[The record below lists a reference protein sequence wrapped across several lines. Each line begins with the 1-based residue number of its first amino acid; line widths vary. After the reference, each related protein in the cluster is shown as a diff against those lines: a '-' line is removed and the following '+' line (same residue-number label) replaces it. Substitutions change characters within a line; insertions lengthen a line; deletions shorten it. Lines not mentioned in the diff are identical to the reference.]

1 MEFSE
6 HYIHSICKNFE
17 AGGDIILST
26 IPTSFTESQNGIYL
40 KAEITELD
48 KDFCIPILLYRHM
61 RKLVLERLHND
72 NSQINYK
79 LIANLKE
86 CFTTGQYK
94 TINTIVTT
102 ILGQTYP
109 RYELIKLQQTNT
121 DNLYYGNNGL
131 ILDKNFKPLILLTII
146 CSVYSD
152 LTIHVKGYKV
162 FVDTSVLID
171 KTDPMKKHILSR
183 ILPVWCNPEILRMN
197 YNYLSRLSSDIV
209 SSNITSKV
217 TVDFCDFKE
226 RFFSDVI
233 APNNVLL
240 ETSNVDELVDEVLQN
255 NIEEIADITRK
266 NNIY

>member
-26 IPTSFTESQNGIYL
+26 VPASFTESQNGIYL
-40 KAEITELD
+40 KAEITEFD
-48 KDFCIPILLYRHM
+48 KNFCIPILLYRHM
-61 RKLVLERLHND
+61 RKIVLERLHND

-86 CFTTGQYK
+86 CFRTGYYK

-146 CSVYSD
+146 CSVHNDS
-152 LTIHVKGYKV
+152 TIHVKGYKV

-183 ILPVWCNPEILRMN
+183 ILPVWCNPEILRRY
-197 YNYLSRLSSDIV
+197 YNYLPRLCDTV
-209 SSNITSKV
+209 PSNITSKV

-226 RFFSDVI
+226 KFFSVVK

-240 ETSNVDELVDEVLQN
+240 ETSNVDELVDEILQN

>member
-17 AGGDIILST
+17 SGSDIILST
-26 IPTSFTESQNGIYL
+26 VPTSFTENQNGIYL
-40 KAEITELD
+40 KAEITEFD
-48 KDFCIPILLYRHM
+48 KNFCIPVLLYRHM
-61 RKLVLERLHND
+61 RKIVLERLND
-72 NSQINYK
+72 DDSQINYK

-86 CFTTGQYK
+86 CFITGYYK

-102 ILGQTYP
+102 LLGQTYP

-146 CSVYSD
+146 CSVHSD
-152 LTIHVKGYKV
+152 LAIHVNGYKV

-171 KTDPMKKHILSR
+171 KTDPMKKHIMSR
-183 ILPVWCNPEILRMN
+183 ILPVWCNPEILRRY
-197 YNYLSRLSSDIV
+197 YNYAPYDAV
-209 SSNITSKV
+209 PSNITSKV

-226 RFFSDVI
+226 KFFSDVI

>member
-26 IPTSFTESQNGIYL
+26 VPASFTESQNGIYL
-40 KAEITELD
+40 KAEITEFD
-48 KDFCIPILLYRHM
+48 KNFCIPILLYRHM
-61 RKLVLERLHND
+61 RKIVLERLHND

-79 LIANLKE
+79 AIANLKE

-146 CSVYSD
+146 CSVHNDS
-152 LTIHVKGYKV
+152 TIHVKGYKV

-183 ILPVWCNPEILRMN
+183 ILPVWCNPEILRRY
-197 YNYLSRLSSDIV
+197 YNYLPRLCDTV
-209 SSNITSKV
+209 PSNITSKV

-226 RFFSDVI
+226 KFFSVVK

-240 ETSNVDELVDEVLQN
+240 ETSNVDELVDEILQN

>member
-26 IPTSFTESQNGIYL
+26 VPASFTESQNGIYL
-40 KAEITELD
+40 KAEITEFD
-48 KDFCIPILLYRHM
+48 KNFCIPILLYRHM
-61 RKLVLERLHND
+61 RKIVLERLHND

-79 LIANLKE
+79 AIANLKE

-146 CSVYSD
+146 CSVHNDS
-152 LTIHVKGYKV
+152 TIHVKGYKV

-183 ILPVWCNPEILRMN
+183 ILPVWCNPEILRRY
-197 YNYLSRLSSDIV
+197 YNYLPRLCDTV
-209 SSNITSKV
+209 PSNITSKV

-226 RFFSDVI
+226 KFFSVVK